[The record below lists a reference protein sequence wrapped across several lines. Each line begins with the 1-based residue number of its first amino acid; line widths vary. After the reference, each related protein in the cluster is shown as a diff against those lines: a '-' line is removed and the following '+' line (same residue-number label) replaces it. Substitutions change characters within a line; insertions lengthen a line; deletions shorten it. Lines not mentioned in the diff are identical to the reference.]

1 MVLVVALLAVV
12 VVQEEKLAQT
22 QPVMDAAVLLV
33 AVVAV
38 TYQTILAVE
47 GQFVLSGPVRLAHS
61 RPQTQV
67 ICNGTLYSHQRWAT
81 F

>member
-22 QPVMDAAVLLV
+22 QPVMDAAVLLA
-33 AVVAV
+33 AVLAV

-47 GQFVLSGPVRLAHS
+47 GRFVLSGGQDDHS
-61 RPQTQV
+61 RQQ
-67 ICNGTLYSHQRWAT
+67 IQEMCNGTLYSHQRWAT